1 VIVAL
6 VVASA
11 WGQASPSVADLLQM
25 LRAGGYVIVFRHGA
39 TYPDQA
45 DTDPLN
51 LGNIAQQR
59 QLNDKGRAD
68 AKVVGEAF
76 KGAGVPVGKSYS
88 TRWARTGSRSAREK
102 RPSAGPSPLPRCES
116 RLTLTARSPIAAVGV
131 ITVRL

>member
-1 VIVAL
+1 MRAAARGLALVIVAL

-76 KGAGVPVGKSYS
+76 KGAGVPSR
-88 TRWARTGSRSAREK
+88 TRRARQGLVRGRRGRSVH
-102 RPSAGPSPLPRCES
+102 PPVLH
-116 RLTLTARSPIAAVGV
+116 LYHAAN
-131 ITVRL
+131 RA

>member
-1 VIVAL
+1 MIVAL

-11 WGQASPSVADLLQM
+11 WGQAFPSVADLLQM

-39 TYPDQA
+39 TYPGQA

-88 TRWARTGSRSAREK
+88 SQFQRAWRRHGS
-102 RPSAGPSPLPRCES
+102 SAG
-116 RLTLTARSPIAAVGV
+116 RSP
-131 ITVRL
+131 TRSRM